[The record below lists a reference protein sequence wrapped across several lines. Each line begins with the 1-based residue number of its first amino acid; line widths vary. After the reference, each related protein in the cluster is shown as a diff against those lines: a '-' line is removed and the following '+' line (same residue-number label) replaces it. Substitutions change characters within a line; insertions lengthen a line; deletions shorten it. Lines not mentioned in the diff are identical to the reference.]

1 MSGRGSGFPFKGGE
15 RDQET
20 QAHRALLEG
29 VDQGWGKGRE
39 GEGSTSQMGN
49 GGGVEDKILSPFSG
63 ICSLGTPRL
72 AKCP

>member
-49 GGGVEDKILSPFSG
+49 GGGGGGQDFVPLFWDLQSG
-63 ICSLGTPRL
+63 D
-72 AKCP
+72 AKAG